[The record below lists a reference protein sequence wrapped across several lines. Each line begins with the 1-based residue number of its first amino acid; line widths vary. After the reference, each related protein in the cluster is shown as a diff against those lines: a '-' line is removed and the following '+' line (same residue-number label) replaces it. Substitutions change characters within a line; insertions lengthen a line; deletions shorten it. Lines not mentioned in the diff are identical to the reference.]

1 MAWGTIAL
9 IIVIAFGMLASGIIT
24 RNEQRSDS
32 AAPSSGGPS
41 PGGPS
46 SGGPSSGG
54 LLGFDELF
62 QPSAASAR
70 VAWEAEQQLPA
81 PAPTPDRGPG
91 VIEGGRRIVIDLG
104 TASR

>member
-9 IIVIAFGMLASGIIT
+9 IVVIAFGMLASGIIT
-24 RNEQRSDS
+24 RHEQRTDS
-32 AAPSSGGPS
+32 AA
-41 PGGPS
+41 
-46 SGGPSSGG
+46 PSSGG